1 MRFLV
6 DEDLPRAVDNLL
18 KQHGHEAV
26 DVRDIGLRGV
36 KDVEIARYAQS
47 QKLCILSGDLGF
59 SDIRKYPP
67 SEYAG
72 LVVIR
77 IPKGATATLIVG
89 LLESF
94 LKGDKLVSELVGKLA
109 IVEAGHVRF
118 RKGQ

>member
-26 DVRDIGLRGV
+26 DVRDIGLRGA
-36 KDVEIARYAQS
+36 KDAEIARYAQS

-77 IPKGATATLIVG
+77 IHRGATASFIVG

-94 LKGDKLVSELVGKLA
+94 LRRDNLVSELVGKLA
-109 IVEAGHVRF
+109 IVEVGCVRF
-118 RKGQ
+118 RRR